1 MGEKWDPDLTTSWI
15 CSLLWVKFWW
25 EKILIISE
33 WPVFWISQW
42 LRKLP
47 ECVFGRKKKKTLEE
61 EIYFLKERFQDEA
74 VFFGPRKVCAYHG
87 FQRKRHTCN
96 FFMFS
101 EFSDPFHDLGNL
113 WYTSSFFPIWLI
125 HFFKISFFFGA
136 RIDMANF
143 LLLLCV

>member
-1 MGEKWDPDLTTSWI
+1 MGEKWDPDLTRSWM
-15 CSLLWVKFWW
+15 CSLLWVKLWW

-33 WPVFWISQW
+33 RPVFWISQW

-47 ECVFGRKKKKTLEE
+47 ECVFGRKKKTLEE

-87 FQRKRHTCN
+87 FQRKHHTCN

-101 EFSDPFHDLGNL
+101 EFSDPFHGLGNL

-125 HFFKISFFFGA
+125 HFFKYLFFFGA